1 MEIALNGYFAAI
13 RYIMHSEEIF
23 FKSLVDFTKTNKSHN
38 NLIHICTG
46 RNYEFMEK
54 LISFQSAPG
63 LISSKWRQS
72 SESMQSQEQDTVG
85 NLFISKF
92 TRKFKVQTFID
103 IRPISST
110 CLPKKS
116 HWWVPKST
124 ITLKAPPPVWT
135 IVQQGPCWNIHGT
148 S

>member
-1 MEIALNGYFAAI
+1 MKPWVDYIPVENNSNNLELILEWCKHNDEGCMEIALNGYFAAI

-63 LISSKWRQS
+63 LISSK
-72 SESMQSQEQDTVG
+72 
-85 NLFISKF
+85 
-92 TRKFKVQTFID
+92 
-103 IRPISST
+103 
-110 CLPKKS
+110 
-116 HWWVPKST
+116 
-124 ITLKAPPPVWT
+124 
-135 IVQQGPCWNIHGT
+135 
-148 S
+148 